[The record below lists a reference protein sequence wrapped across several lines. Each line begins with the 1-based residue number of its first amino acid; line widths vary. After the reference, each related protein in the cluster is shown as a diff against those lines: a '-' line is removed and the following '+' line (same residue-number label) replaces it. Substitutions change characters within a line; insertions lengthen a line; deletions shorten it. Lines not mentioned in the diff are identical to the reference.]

1 MQAAATQ
8 ALNDELADSL
18 SEFSSFER
26 MSADVNDLIY
36 AIWKA
41 LHAGGEYAKVRAA
54 ARHRLQPATRHPTPC
69 ARIE

>member
-1 MQAAATQ
+1 
-8 ALNDELADSL
+8 
-18 SEFSSFER
+18 

-36 AIWKA
+36 AVWKA

-69 ARIE
+69 ARIEWTNPAALRSGCPPPP